1 MPWYAN
7 LALYTV
13 QCIHKHNVQ
22 NMGQRYLEL
31 EHSYTGYSNNTATLH
46 VRQLPRN
53 PAILAPGPA
62 FIFVVVNGIPSVGL
76 QVMIGSG
83 KLGKQEILAD
93 TNLPDSTINQVMDG
107 PANLNSGVLEVHSL
121 GYRAFC
127 TGIVLLGRLIVG

>member
-13 QCIHKHNVQ
+13 QCIHKYNVQ

-62 FIFVVVNGIPSVGL
+62 FVFVVVNGIPSVGL

-93 TNLPDSTINQVMDG
+93 ANLPDSTINQVMDV
-107 PANLNSGVLEVHSL
+107 PANLNSGVLEVHPL
-121 GYRAFC
+121 GYWGFC

>member
-1 MPWYAN
+1 
-7 LALYTV
+7 
-13 QCIHKHNVQ
+13 
-22 NMGQRYLEL
+22 
-31 EHSYTGYSNNTATLH
+31 
-46 VRQLPRN
+46 LPRD

-62 FIFVVVNGIPSVGL
+62 FIFVVVNGL

>member
-1 MPWYAN
+1 
-7 LALYTV
+7 
-13 QCIHKHNVQ
+13 
-22 NMGQRYLEL
+22 MGQRYLEL

-93 TNLPDSTINQVMDG
+93 ANLPDSTINQVMDV
-107 PANLNSGVLEVHSL
+107 PANLNSGVLEVHPL
-121 GYRAFC
+121 GYWGFC